1 MRIKNDI
8 LRYLNVVSNVRN
20 VAVAVSFQNLTLVN
34 IILMCYRRSY
44 MAYSFLMV
52 FLHKQ
57 VDKNAELAA
66 KWKYCALSQEKLRR
80 PIVSCEL
87 GR

>member
-1 MRIKNDI
+1 MRIKKDI

-20 VAVAVSFQNLTLVN
+20 VAVAVSFQNLTVSV
-34 IILMCYRRSY
+34 ILMCYRRSY
-44 MAYSFLMV
+44 MVYSFLMV

>member
-1 MRIKNDI
+1 MRIKKDI
-8 LRYLNVVSNVRN
+8 LRYFNVVSNVRN
-20 VAVAVSFQNLTLVN
+20 VVAVSFQNLTLVS